1 MEDLVIDLKEVN
13 MGTISANKLGGLALI
28 VGPVVCLVF
37 YFIQQLGVIGSD
49 VDPADG
55 NAVVT
60 ALTANSTLTT
70 ITAIGISIS
79 LIVLL
84 HGIVRLAMESSD
96 ALSSLGMK
104 FAIVGTV
111 GWVISAG
118 LTAAIGGDINNGG
131 LYGGASGINQ
141 FSGIM
146 WSLGFL
152 LVVIGISGKDYINQ
166 NVAYVVAL
174 VALVS
179 LVVGVIGGFD
189 SSTLQTMQMIGGICY
204 IIFTLWSI
212 WIGKDMIARD

>member
-1 MEDLVIDLKEVN
+1 MKDFVIDLKEVF
-13 MGTISANKLGGLALI
+13 MGTISVNKLGGLALI

-55 NAVVT
+55 NAVVQ
-60 ALTANSTLTT
+60 ALVSNSTLTT
-70 ITAIGISIS
+70 ITSIGISIA

-84 HGIVRLAMESSD
+84 HGIVRLAVESSD

-104 FAIVGTV
+104 FVIIGTV

-118 LTAAIGGDINNGG
+118 LTSAIGGDINNAG
-131 LYGGASGINQ
+131 LYGGSLGINQ
-141 FSGIM
+141 FSGIV

-152 LVVIGISGKDYINQ
+152 LVTLGISERDYINK

-174 VALVS
+174 VAIVS
-179 LVVGVIGGFD
+179 LVTGVIGGFD
-189 SSTLQTMQMIGGICY
+189 SSPLQTMNMIGGICY

-212 WIGKDMIARD
+212 WLGKDMIARD

>member
-1 MEDLVIDLKEVN
+1 
-13 MGTISANKLGGLALI
+13 MGDISVNKLGGLSLI
-28 VGPVVCLVF
+28 VGPVVALVF

-55 NAVVT
+55 NAVVM
-60 ALTANSTLTT
+60 ALTGNSSLAT
-70 ITAIGISIS
+70 ITAIGITVG
-79 LIVLL
+79 LIILL

-104 FAIVGTV
+104 FVIVGTV
-111 GWVISAG
+111 GWVVASA
-118 LTAAIGGDINNGG
+118 LTAAIAGDINNGG
-131 LYGGASGINQ
+131 LYGGSLGINQ
-141 FSGIM
+141 FSSIV

-152 LVVIGISGKDYINQ
+152 LVVLGISGRDYINT
-166 NVAYVVAL
+166 NVAYVVGL

-179 LVVGVIGGFD
+179 LVVSVIGGFD
-189 SSTLQTMQMIGGICY
+189 SSTLQTMNLIGGICY